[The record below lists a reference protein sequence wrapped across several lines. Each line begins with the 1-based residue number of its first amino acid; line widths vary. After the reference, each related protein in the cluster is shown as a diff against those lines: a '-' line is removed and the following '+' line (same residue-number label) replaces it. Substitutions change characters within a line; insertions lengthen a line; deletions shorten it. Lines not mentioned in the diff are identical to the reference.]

1 VFGRQVEF
9 EHTHGKRDIPD
20 DDVRKGY
27 IDVLE
32 KAYRETRE
40 RKNKASGAKAVNA
53 VGYGSPVVCLRGGV
67 VVGKYGWWEIP

>member
-1 VFGRQVEF
+1 
-9 EHTHGKRDIPD
+9 
-20 DDVRKGY
+20 
-27 IDVLE
+27 VLE

-40 RKNKASGAKAVNA
+40 QKIRQAGAKAVNA